1 MMKNMTYTF
10 HLLSVALLLT
20 LPSCS
25 TDSNEP
31 SVSEIPM
38 SFSCTTAP
46 TTRATTAFTGSDFG
60 VVATQYT
67 STGTKVDIYMDNV
80 KVTNTGGSCSTDG
93 TYYWP
98 TEDNLHFAAYSPY
111 THDGMTITTPA
122 TPYAG
127 YQFSGTVNGTDDL
140 MFADELYGNRKNNF
154 PYGSVPMNFNHALTR
169 VKFEAV
175 LTDATDT
182 KTLQIT
188 SLKLKNVRRQGSAT
202 FTHLSDKQHNVWN
215 TANMIWNPGTFDET
229 YEYDVTVGTNYY
241 LMPQTLYAKGDDNYP
256 QQVEVTY
263 CIVTNGTPGGTVT
276 TTVPLKQD
284 NIDKWTVNQSLV
296 YTLNMTSTREVELDV
311 QVADWV
317 EVSYA
322 NDFDYTVAVK
332 KLITWDETTC
342 TVREYVAGQ
351 SNDGCERVI
360 LKDNIDEPARFSFNI
375 SSPKGGTWYAILIP
389 KDVNSDNF
397 TVTPNYGLVDEQ
409 ECTVEI
415 RAKSA
420 NQSISTYEAELRFI
434 VVKDTKTLPVA
445 SLTPFPDG
453 RNYVI
458 VQNSNK

>member
-122 TPYAG
+122 TSYAG

-140 MFADELYGNRKNNF
+140 MFADELYGNRENNF
-154 PYGSVPMNFNHALTR
+154 PYGSVPMNFNHALTQVR
-169 VKFEAV
+169 FEAV

-188 SLKLKNVRRQGSAT
+188 SLKLKNVRHQGSAT
-202 FTHLSDKQHNVWN
+202 FTHLSDEQHNVWN
-215 TANMIWNPGTFDET
+215 IANMIWNPGTFDET

-241 LMPQTLYAKGDDNYP
+241 LMPQTLYAKADDNDH

-296 YTLNMTSTREVELDV
+296 YTLNMTSTREVEL
-311 QVADWV
+311 
-317 EVSYA
+317 
-322 NDFDYTVAVK
+322 NVAVQPWE
-332 KLITWDETTC
+332 LEAFENEFSS
-342 TVREYVAGQ
+342 TVSVN
-351 SNDGCERVI
+351 NDGKIRWTEGTYNKIDGDIVV
-360 LKDNIDEPARFSFNI
+360 LKDAITSPAEFKFTI
-375 SSPKGGTWYAILIP
+375 ASPLGGTWKAFFVTQSGNP
-389 KDVNSDNF
+389 NAF
-397 TVTPNYGLVDEQ
+397 TLTPSEGPVGK
-409 ECTVEI
+409 ECTVTVAATEVNQ
-415 RAKSA
+415 SNTA
-420 NQSISTYEAELRFI
+420 NQAELRF
-434 VVKDTKTLPVA
+434 VVIQAGQILPVDI
-445 SLTPFPDG
+445 LTTLGDNH
-453 RNYVI
+453 NYKI
-458 VQNSNK
+458 LQNINK

>member
-140 MFADELYGNRKNNF
+140 MFADELYGNRKGTF
-154 PYGSVPMNFNHALTR
+154 TTGSVPMNFNHALTQVR
-169 VKFEAV
+169 FEAV

-188 SLKLKNVRRQGSAT
+188 SLKLKNVRHQGSAT
-202 FTHLSDKQHNVWN
+202 FTHLSDEQHNVWN

-241 LMPQTLYAKGDDNYP
+241 LMPQTLYAKADDNDH

-311 QVADWV
+311 AVQPWELEAF
-317 EVSYA
+317 ENEFSSTVSV
-322 NDFDYTVAVK
+322 N
-332 KLITWDETTC
+332 
-342 TVREYVAGQ
+342 
-351 SNDGCERVI
+351 NDGKIRWTEGTYNKIDGDIVV
-360 LKDNIDEPARFSFNI
+360 LKDAITSPAEFKFTI
-375 SSPKGGTWYAILIP
+375 ASPLGGTWKAFFVTQSGNP
-389 KDVNSDNF
+389 NAF
-397 TVTPNYGLVDEQ
+397 TLTPSEGPVGK
-409 ECTVEI
+409 ECTVTVAATEVNQ
-415 RAKSA
+415 SNTA
-420 NQSISTYEAELRFI
+420 NQAELRF
-434 VVKDTKTLPVA
+434 VVIQAGQILPVDI
-445 SLTPFPDG
+445 LTTLGDNH
-453 RNYVI
+453 NYKI
-458 VQNSNK
+458 LQNINK

>member
-67 STGTKVDIYMDNV
+67 STGTKGDIYMNNV

-122 TPYAG
+122 TSYAG
-127 YQFSGTVNGTDDL
+127 YQFSGIVNGTDDL
-140 MFADELYGNRKNNF
+140 MFADELYGNRKGTF
-154 PYGSVPMNFNHALTR
+154 TTGSVPMHFNHALTQVR
-169 VKFEAV
+169 FEAV
-175 LTDATDT
+175 LTDGTDT

-188 SLKLKNVRRQGSAT
+188 LLKLKNVRHQGSAT
-202 FTHLSDKQHNVWN
+202 FTHLSDEQHNVWN
-215 TANMIWNPGTFDET
+215 TANMIWNPGTFDKT

-241 LMPQTLYAKGDDNYP
+241 LMPQTLYAKADDNDH

-296 YTLNMTSTREVELDV
+296 YTLNMTSTREVEL
-311 QVADWV
+311 
-317 EVSYA
+317 
-322 NDFDYTVAVK
+322 NVAVQPWE
-332 KLITWDETTC
+332 LVEFENQFSN
-342 TVREYVAGQ
+342 TVSVN
-351 SNDGCERVI
+351 NDGKIRWTEGTYNKIDGDIVVLNDAI
-360 LKDNIDEPARFSFNI
+360 TSPAELKFTIA
-375 SSPKGGTWYAILIP
+375 SPLGGTWKAFFVTQNGNP
-389 KDVNSDNF
+389 NAF
-397 TVTPNYGLVDEQ
+397 TLTPSEGPVGK
-409 ECTVEI
+409 ECTVTVAATEV
-415 RAKSA
+415 
-420 NQSISTYEAELRFI
+420 NQSNTANRAELRF
-434 VVKDTKTLPVA
+434 VVIQAGQILPVDI
-445 SLTPFPDG
+445 LTTLGDNH
-453 RNYVI
+453 NYKI
-458 VQNSNK
+458 LQNINK